1 MSYEFQADYV
11 TMLTK
16 RNTITD
22 LLRFFESQRID
33 NADCDKM

>member
-1 MSYEFQADYV
+1 MNFKQTV
-11 TMLTK
+11 LTK

-33 NADCDKM
+33 YADCDNV